1 MNKPVGG
8 RGKVAKYPTI
18 MRRIPE
24 GIKEA
29 VERLSDL
36 YRSSVWDG
44 RVDNL
49 NSNLI
54 SGNDPQGNLVI
65 VVHQLL
71 SKIEQE
77 GALQSL
83 PYGLREEF
91 LERVRVALRNG
102 ERIPDI
108 ENEEKARTSRQFL
121 VGQEE
126 VEHLTTQLNSCI
138 PSTPSTPK
146 VEEPSKEKP
155 DIKYKEAECHRQLK
169 EAKAS
174 IKKLE
179 RQIKAQAEHIHQLS
193 QRVNK
198 RRNERDE
205 YKQKWAEV
213 ERQISQLT
221 SNLAHVE
228 GMAADSL
235 AVQEK
240 NEQLQQELEEL
251 RQKEAFLTAEAE
263 DKQKMVAIL
272 HEAINPELQLV
283 GKIKSLIQLALVTG
297 RGEYRENIDES
308 LHYLKRAIRVADI
321 SLGYDLEK
329 KALSLVGEKPRRVKK
344 R

>member
-54 SGNDPQGNLVI
+54 SGNDPQGNLV
-65 VVHQLL
+65 
-71 SKIEQE
+71 
-77 GALQSL
+77 
-83 PYGLREEF
+83 
-91 LERVRVALRNG
+91 N
-102 ERIPDI
+102 
-108 ENEEKARTSRQFL
+108 
-121 VGQEE
+121 
-126 VEHLTTQLNSCI
+126 
-138 PSTPSTPK
+138 
-146 VEEPSKEKP
+146 EKP

-221 SNLAHVE
+221 SNLTHVE